1 MKVMRKIGQMTNA
14 WKTALELI
22 KQNKTDEAVEAL
34 DKCLLIAVMA
44 DERGETHLD
53 GKSLDLWKMR
63 VWVKIEDLGVLPEGN
78 EWYEI
83 QEA

>member
-1 MKVMRKIGQMTNA
+1 
-14 WKTALELI
+14 
-22 KQNKTDEAVEAL
+22 
-34 DKCLLIAVMA
+34 LIAAVA

-53 GKSLDLWKMR
+53 GKPLDLWKMR

>member
-1 MKVMRKIGQMTNA
+1 MRKVGQITNA
-14 WKTALELI
+14 WKTALGLI
-22 KQNKTDEAVEAL
+22 KQNKIDEAVDAL
-34 DKCLLIAVMA
+34 DRCLLIVAMA

-53 GKSLDLWKMR
+53 GKILDLWKMR
-63 VWVKIEDLGVLPEGN
+63 IWVKIEDLGVLPEGN